1 MENMN
6 SVNIHYLS
14 HFLDNHYRNLSID
27 DADDKQ
33 RKLSRQLNNIK
44 MQKKTDENKP
54 FLKNVRFFINGSME
68 KK

>member
-14 HFLDNHYRNLSID
+14 NFLDNHYRNLSRD

-33 RKLSRQLNNIK
+33 RKLFRKLNKIK
-44 MQKKTDENKP
+44 MQKN
-54 FLKNVRFFINGSME
+54 R
-68 KK
+68 

>member
-33 RKLSRQLNNIK
+33 RKLFRKLNNIK
-44 MQKKTDENKP
+44 MQKN
-54 FLKNVRFFINGSME
+54 R
-68 KK
+68 

>member
-33 RKLSRQLNNIK
+33 RKLFHKLNNIK
-44 MQKKTDENKP
+44 MQKNKS
-54 FLKNVRFFINGSME
+54 FLKNVRFSINGSME